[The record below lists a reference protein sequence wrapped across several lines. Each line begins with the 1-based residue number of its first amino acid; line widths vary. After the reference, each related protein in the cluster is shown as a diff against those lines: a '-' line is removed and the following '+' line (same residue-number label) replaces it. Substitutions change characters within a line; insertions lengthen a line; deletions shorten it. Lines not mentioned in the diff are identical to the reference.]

1 MRKMGIFF
9 SIPAVLLWVMVFGS
23 YLMASQGDVG
33 KPSRSEIIQ
42 KTKKLQMPFIAND
55 GQADDRVRFYT
66 RTFGG
71 TVFVTKDGGIGYLL
85 IKNTRQV
92 ETFEADEIRNPKTEA
107 RNVKPSNVVYL
118 KEELVGGKTP
128 GIKGEGVSVTKANY
142 FRGNDPSKW
151 KTNIATYDMVNLG
164 EVYEGIEVKLKAH
177 GNTVEKLFY
186 VKQGAEPNNIR
197 LSLKGN
203 RFLRINKEG
212 ELVVKTAHG
221 DVKFSRP
228 VAYQEIDGK
237 RVEVE
242 VSYRFQ
248 GSGIGEQGSKNRGQ
262 KSEACSQNTKSLIAN
277 SKLKTGNSKLD
288 SLKSEIHNRSTE
300 RLRRSPKSEY
310 GFKVASYEK
319 TKDLVID
326 PLLASTFLGGNE
338 HSDQCFS
345 IVLDSSG
352 NIYVAGSTTSEDF
365 PTTTGAYDTS
375 IGDESSGNS
384 DGFISKFNGNL
395 TTLIASTFLGGT
407 DSDDCA
413 SIALDS
419 SGNVYVAGRTESSNF
434 PTTKDAYD
442 TSRQYYD
449 GFDVFISKLNGDL
462 TNLLASTFL
471 GGTGLE
477 NYYDEGPSLAINTN
491 GSVYVAG
498 ETGSSDF
505 PTTSD
510 AYDSSYNG
518 DCEGYGDAF
527 ISKFNGNL
535 TTLLASTFVGGD
547 CGDHAFSIATSANG
561 DIYVTG
567 YTDSSDFPTTTG
579 AHDTSFNAGYGSDGF
594 ISKFDGNLTNLIAS
608 TFLGG
613 TSWDEGNSIT
623 IGSDG
628 SIYIAGNTVSS
639 DFPTTEGSYDTSLG
653 SECCYDDIFISKFDK
668 DLKTLLASTYLGGT
682 DMDQSNCIAIDS
694 SGNIYVTGWAWS
706 NDFPTTK
713 DAYDTS
719 FSGVDA
725 FVSKFNGNLTSLLA
739 STFLG
744 GSDRDSG
751 QSIAIDILDNIYIA
765 GVTLSEDF
773 PTNKGAY
780 DTDSYSTDAFISKFD
795 KELSKGKGGN
805 TDTGKITGYVVDTE
819 DNPIESAKI
828 KLRGEKTGKN
838 ETTYADEDGYFAC
851 EDLKTDTY
859 TLTAKK
865 KGYKKGKQTVV
876 LDEGEDEE
884 IEMKLEKKGLK

>member
-1 MRKMGIFF
+1 MKCGKRVILPLLAVAATVAAVFYLAPVFTDSGHTKDGIMKGIRKMH
-9 SIPAVLLWVMVFGS
+9 V
-23 YLMASQGDVG
+23 
-33 KPSRSEIIQ
+33 
-42 KTKKLQMPFIAND
+42 PFIANQ
-55 GQADDRVRFYT
+55 GQADEQVAFYAN
-66 RTFGG
+66 TFGG
-71 TVFVTKDGGIGYLL
+71 MVYVTKKGEIVYSLP
-85 IKNTRQV
+85 KY
-92 ETFEADEIRNPKTEA
+92 EKDESDDKGKEDSLKRHKHDDIAQREEP
-107 RNVKPSNVVYL
+107 RSVKRIVL
-118 KEELVGGKTP
+118 KEEILE
-128 GIKGEGVSVTKANY
+128 GIGFDVAGDKKAQTQVNY
-142 FRGNDPSKW
+142 FKGNDPKKW
-151 KTNIATYDMVNLG
+151 ESDIVTYDMVNLG
-164 EVYEGIEVKLKAH
+164 EVYKGIELKLKAY
-177 GNTVEKLFY
+177 GNNVEKLFH
-186 VKQGAEPNNIR
+186 VKPGADPDHIKIKLSGIQPPGSPFIKGDGIHNSSCKCGTDKKSPLEKGAGGLSVNEQGQLVAET
-197 LSLKGN
+197 
-203 RFLRINKEG
+203 
-212 ELVVKTAHG
+212 ELGPITFTK
-221 DVKFSRP
+221 P
-228 VAYQEIDGK
+228 LAYQEIEGK
-237 RVEVE
+237 RIEVAA
-242 VSYRFQ
+242 SYKIKSPDPLKGESDFVYGFQ
-248 GSGIGEQGSKNRGQ
+248 IGEYDAEK
-262 KSEACSQNTKSLIAN
+262 ELI
-277 SKLKTGNSKLD
+277 
-288 SLKSEIHNRSTE
+288 
-300 RLRRSPKSEY
+300 
-310 GFKVASYEK
+310 
-319 TKDLVID
+319 ID
-326 PLLASTFLGGNE
+326 PLLASTYLGGNDK
-338 HSDQCFS
+338 SDQCFS

-352 NIYVAGSTTSEDF
+352 NIYVAGNTTSEDF

-375 IGDESSGNS
+375 IGDESSGTS
-384 DGFISKFNGNL
+384 DGFISKFDGNL

-407 DSDDCA
+407 QIDTCS

-419 SGNVYVAGRTESSNF
+419 SGNIYVAGHTESSNF
-434 PTTKDAYD
+434 PTTIGAYD
-442 TSRQYYD
+442 TSRKYYD
-449 GFDVFISKLNGDL
+449 GFDLFISKLNENL
-462 TNLLASTFL
+462 TKLLASTFL
-471 GGTGLE
+471 GGTG
-477 NYYDEGPSLAINTN
+477 YDDGPSVAIDTSGN
-491 GSVYVAG
+491 VYVAG
-498 ETGSSDF
+498 QTGSSDF

-510 AYDSSYNG
+510 SYDTSYNG
-518 DCEGYGDAF
+518 DDEEDGDAF
-527 ISKFNGNL
+527 ISKLDTNL
-535 TTLLASTFVGGD
+535 TTLLASTFLGGKGGD
-547 CGDHAFSIATSANG
+547 RVSSIVIGTKS
-561 DIYVTG
+561 DVYVTG
-567 YTDSSDFPTTTG
+567 TTDSINFPTTAG
-579 AHDTSFNAGYGSDGF
+579 AYDTSFNGVKFSEYSDGF
-594 ISKFDGNLTNLIAS
+594 VSQFDGNLTNLIAS